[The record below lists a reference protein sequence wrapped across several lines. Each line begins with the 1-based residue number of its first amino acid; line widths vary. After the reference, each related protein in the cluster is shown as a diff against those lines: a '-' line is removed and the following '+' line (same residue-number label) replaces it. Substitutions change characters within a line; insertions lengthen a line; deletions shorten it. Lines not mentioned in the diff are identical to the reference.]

1 MTEEKKENQNVSVF
15 ARSDISLESDPLE
28 EIFALNLGDFVS
40 EHLISDEL
48 IQKISKTN
56 VDKLSSLKN
65 QLKEL
70 ISIYSIDNTLKIL
83 GFSSKEDYVIYNS
96 IAKTIKQML
105 EIDACHIFLSKENA
119 MGLNTTKND
128 LLLVGS
134 SLRFNDDIYEA
145 EIGYRLT
152 DKSYVSLAYNKQ
164 QEIEIQDSED
174 DDEFRPILLLGEAK
188 VRYYFAVPMYNNMEK
203 VGVIVVENYNT
214 KKLSQE
220 FKELL
225 CVTARLFATSMS
237 LEKLTEKTDE
247 LINKPDI
254 TAIELQNNRAE
265 LTALIGDLSS
275 EQQWFVENLAKAVD
289 AKSSFKNNYSHVVA
303 DLAREISAE
312 LGLNEKT
319 KDLIYYAALLR
330 NIGKITLPEELFNK
344 KEKLSKEDWEKLQN
358 HPNVGV
364 SILMSINFLSEVVP
378 YINYHKERWDGN
390 GEPEGLK
397 GRSIPLGSRIIAI
410 ADAYSALVSDRSYRK
425 ALDAEKAVEIL
436 KDEAGI
442 KWDPELVDVLINMQN
457 RSIMQNFNK

>member
-1 MTEEKKENQNVSVF
+1 MSNSDTEQGASLFSRSV
-15 ARSDISLESDPLE
+15 DLLEEDPLE

-48 IQKISKTN
+48 VQKISKST
-56 VDKLSSLKN
+56 VDRTESIKN

-105 EIDACHIFLSKENA
+105 EIDACHVFLSKENA
-119 MGLNTTKND
+119 MGLNTTRND

-134 SLRFNDDIYEA
+134 SLSFNDDIYEA

-152 DKSYVSLAYNKQ
+152 DKSYVSKAFNTK
-164 QEIEIQDSED
+164 ETVIIEDCSQ
-174 DDEFRPILLLGEAK
+174 DDEFRPILFLNEDK
-188 VRYYFAVPMYNNMEK
+188 VKYYLAVPMYNNMEK
-203 VGVIVVENYNT
+203 VGVIVVENYT
-214 KKLSQE
+214 EKKLSEE
-220 FKELL
+220 FIELL
-225 CVTARLFATSMS
+225 NVTARLFATSMS
-237 LEKLTEKTDE
+237 LEKLTEETDK
-247 LINKPDI
+247 LINEKDV
-254 TAIELQNNRAE
+254 TVLQLQNKRAE
-265 LTALIGDLSS
+265 LTALIGDLSC
-275 EQQWFVENLAKAVD
+275 EQQWFVENLADAVD
-289 AKSSFKNNYSHVVA
+289 AKSSFKRKYSHQVA

-312 LGLNEKT
+312 IGLNEKT

-344 KEKLSKEDWEKLQN
+344 KEKLSAEDWEKLQN

-378 YINYHKERWDGN
+378 YINYHKERWDGK

-397 GRSIPLGSRIIAI
+397 GHSIPLGSRIIAI
-410 ADAYSALVSDRSYRK
+410 ADAYSAMIADRKYRK
-425 ALDAEKAVEIL
+425 AHSKNEALDIIKS
-436 KDEAGI
+436 EAAI
-442 KWDPELVDVLINMQN
+442 KWDPELVEILI
-457 RSIMQNFNK
+457 KLKK

>member
-1 MTEEKKENQNVSVF
+1 MSEEKKENKNVSVF
-15 ARSDISLESDPLE
+15 ARSEISLESDPLE
-28 EIFALNLGDFVS
+28 EIFALNLGDFIS

-48 IQKISKTN
+48 VQKISRTS
-56 VDKLSSLKN
+56 VDKLESLKN

-70 ISIYSIDNTLKIL
+70 IAIYSIDNTLKIL
-83 GFSSKEDYVIYNS
+83 GFSSKEDYIIYNA

-105 EIDACHIFLSKENA
+105 EIDACHVFLSKENA

-134 SLRFNDDIYEA
+134 SLNFNDDIYEA
-145 EIGYRLT
+145 EIGYKF
-152 DKSYVSLAYNKQ
+152 DDESYVSYAYNNKK
-164 QEIEIQDSED
+164 EIEVKDCSKD
-174 DDEFRPILLLGEAK
+174 NNFKPILLLNEDK
-188 VRYYFAVPMYNNMEK
+188 VKYYLAVPMYNNMEK
-203 VGVIVVENYNT
+203 VGVIVVENYKE
-214 KKLSQE
+214 KKLSDE
-220 FKELL
+220 FIELL
-225 CVTARLFATSMS
+225 TVTARLFATSMS
-237 LEKLTEKTDE
+237 LEKLTEETNK
-247 LINKPDI
+247 LINLEDV
-254 TAIELQNNRAE
+254 TVSQLQNNRAE

-289 AKSSFKNNYSHVVA
+289 AKSNFKNNYSHDVA
-303 DLAREISAE
+303 DLARELSTA

-378 YINYHKERWDGN
+378 YITYHKERWDGE

-397 GRSIPLGSRIIAI
+397 GMSIPLGSRIIAI
-410 ADAYSALVSDRSYRK
+410 ADAYSAMTSDRTYRNALSKEK
-425 ALDAEKAVEIL
+425 ALEIL
-436 KDEAGI
+436 EAESGT
-442 KWDPELVDVLINMQN
+442 KWDPDIVKVLVDLK
-457 RSIMQNFNK
+457 R

>member
-1 MTEEKKENQNVSVF
+1 MTDEKKDNKSVSVF
-15 ARSDISLESDPLE
+15 SRSDISLETDPLE

-48 IQKISKTN
+48 VQKISRHS
-56 VDKLSSLKN
+56 VDKSVSLKN

-105 EIDACHIFLSKENA
+105 EIDACHIFLSKDNA
-119 MGLNTTKND
+119 MGLNTTQND

-134 SLRFNDDIYEA
+134 SLNFKDDIYEA
-145 EIGYRLT
+145 EIGYKYNDESSVST
-152 DKSYVSLAYNKQ
+152 AFNSNKSVEIKDCQKDNDFKQ
-164 QEIEIQDSED
+164 
-174 DDEFRPILLLGEAK
+174 ILLLGEDK
-188 VRYYFAVPMYNNMEK
+188 TQYYLAVPMFNNMER
-203 VGVIVVENYNT
+203 VGVIVVENYSEKT
-214 KKLSQE
+214 LSSE
-220 FKELL
+220 FIELL
-225 CVTARLFATSMS
+225 TITARLFATSMS
-237 LEKLTEKTDE
+237 LEKLTEETGK
-247 LINKPDI
+247 LINQDDVTI
-254 TAIELQNNRAE
+254 SQLQNNRAE
-265 LTALIGDLSS
+265 LTALIGDLST

-289 AKSSFKNNYSHVVA
+289 AKSNFKNNFSQDVA
-303 DLAREISAE
+303 DLSKEISTK

-378 YINYHKERWDGN
+378 YINYHKERWDGK

-397 GRSIPLGSRIIAI
+397 GQSIPLGSRIIAL
-410 ADAYSALVSDRSYRK
+410 ADAYCAMTSDRIYRNAMDKSK
-425 ALDAEKAVEIL
+425 ALEII
-436 KDEAGI
+436 KSESGI
-442 KWDPELVDVLINMQN
+442 KWDPELVDVLIKLK
-457 RSIMQNFNK
+457 S

>member
-1 MTEEKKENQNVSVF
+1 MTDEKKDNKSVSVF
-15 ARSDISLESDPLE
+15 SRSDISLETDPLE

-48 IQKISKTN
+48 VQKISRHS
-56 VDKLSSLKN
+56 VDKSVSLKN

-105 EIDACHIFLSKENA
+105 EIDACHIFLSKDNA
-119 MGLNTTKND
+119 MGLNTTQND

-134 SLRFNDDIYEA
+134 SLNFKDDIYEA
-145 EIGYRLT
+145 EIGYKYNDESSVST
-152 DKSYVSLAYNKQ
+152 AFNSNKSV
-164 QEIEIQDSED
+164 EIKDCQKD
-174 DDEFRPILLLGEAK
+174 DDFKQILLLGEDK
-188 VRYYFAVPMYNNMEK
+188 TRYYLAVPMFNNMER
-203 VGVIVVENYNT
+203 VGVIVVENYSEKT
-214 KKLSQE
+214 LSSE
-220 FKELL
+220 FIELL
-225 CVTARLFATSMS
+225 TITARLFATSMS
-237 LEKLTEKTDE
+237 LEKLTEETGK
-247 LINKPDI
+247 LINQDDVTI
-254 TAIELQNNRAE
+254 SQLQNNRAE
-265 LTALIGDLSS
+265 LTALIGDLST

-289 AKSSFKNNYSHVVA
+289 AKSNFKNNFSQDVA
-303 DLAREISAE
+303 DLSKEISTK

-378 YINYHKERWDGN
+378 YINYHKERWDGK

-397 GRSIPLGSRIIAI
+397 GHSIPLGSRIIAL
-410 ADAYSALVSDRSYRK
+410 ADAYCAMTSDRIYRNAMDKSK
-425 ALDAEKAVEIL
+425 ALEII
-436 KDEAGI
+436 KSESGI
-442 KWDPELVDVLINMQN
+442 KWDPELVDVLIKLK
-457 RSIMQNFNK
+457 S

>member
-1 MTEEKKENQNVSVF
+1 MTDEKKDNKSVSVF
-15 ARSDISLESDPLE
+15 SRSDISLESDPLE

-48 IQKISKTN
+48 VQKISRHS
-56 VDKLSSLKN
+56 VDKSVSLKN

-105 EIDACHIFLSKENA
+105 EIDACHIFLSKDNA
-119 MGLNTTKND
+119 MGLNTTQND

-134 SLRFNDDIYEA
+134 SLNFKDDIYEA
-145 EIGYRLT
+145 EIGYKYNDESSVST
-152 DKSYVSLAYNKQ
+152 AFNSNKSVEIKDCQKDDNFKQ
-164 QEIEIQDSED
+164 
-174 DDEFRPILLLGEAK
+174 ILLLGEDK
-188 VRYYFAVPMYNNMEK
+188 TRYYLAVPMFNNMER
-203 VGVIVVENYNT
+203 VGVIVVENYSEKT
-214 KKLSQE
+214 LSSE
-220 FKELL
+220 FIELL
-225 CVTARLFATSMS
+225 TITARLFATSMS
-237 LEKLTEKTDE
+237 LEKLTEETDK
-247 LINKPDI
+247 LINQDDVTI
-254 TAIELQNNRAE
+254 SQLQNNRAE
-265 LTALIGDLSS
+265 LTALIGDLST

-289 AKSSFKNNYSHVVA
+289 AKSNFKNNFSQDVA
-303 DLAREISAE
+303 DLSKEISTE

-378 YINYHKERWDGN
+378 YINYHKERWDGK

-397 GRSIPLGSRIIAI
+397 GQSIPLGSRIIAL
-410 ADAYSALVSDRSYRK
+410 ADAYCAMTSDRIYRNAMDKTK
-425 ALDAEKAVEIL
+425 ALEII
-436 KDEAGI
+436 KSESGI
-442 KWDPELVDVLINMQN
+442 KWDPELVDVLIKLKN
-457 RSIMQNFNK
+457 

>member
-1 MTEEKKENQNVSVF
+1 MTEEKKDNKNVSVF
-15 ARSDISLESDPLE
+15 ARSEISLESDPLE
-28 EIFALNLGDFVS
+28 EIFALNLGDFIS

-48 IQKISKTN
+48 VQKISKTKVN
-56 VDKLSSLKN
+56 KAESLKK

-105 EIDACHIFLSKENA
+105 EIDACHVFLSKENA

-134 SLRFNDDIYEA
+134 SLNFNDDIYEA
-145 EIGYRLT
+145 EIGYKYN
-152 DKSYVSLAYNKQ
+152 DESQVSEAFNTKKT
-164 QEIEIQDSED
+164 IEISDCGQSDN
-174 DDEFRPILLLGEAK
+174 FKPILLLNEDK
-188 VRYYFAVPMYNNMEK
+188 VQYYLAVPMFNNMEK
-203 VGVIVVENYNT
+203 VGVIVVENYKEKT
-214 KKLSQE
+214 LSEE
-220 FKELL
+220 FIDLL
-225 CVTARLFATSMS
+225 SVTARLFATSMS
-237 LEKLTEKTDE
+237 LEKLTEETNT
-247 LINKPDI
+247 LINQEDV
-254 TAIELQNNRAE
+254 TVSQLQNNRAE

-275 EQQWFVENLAKAVD
+275 EQQWFVEDLAKAVD
-289 AKSSFKNNYSHVVA
+289 AKSNFKNNYSHDVA
-303 DLAREISAE
+303 DLAREISTA

-378 YINYHKERWDGN
+378 YINYHKERWDGK

-397 GRSIPLGSRIIAI
+397 GHSIPLGSRIIAL
-410 ADAYSALVSDRSYRK
+410 ADAYSAITSDRTYRK
-425 ALDAEKAVEIL
+425 ALSKEKAIEII
-436 KDEAGI
+436 KSEAGI
-442 KWDPELVDVLINMQN
+442 KWDPELVEILIELKNL
-457 RSIMQNFNK
+457 

>member
-1 MTEEKKENQNVSVF
+1 MTDEKKDNKSVSVF
-15 ARSDISLESDPLE
+15 SRSDISLESDPLE

-48 IQKISKTN
+48 VQKISRHS
-56 VDKLSSLKN
+56 VDKSVSLKN

-105 EIDACHIFLSKENA
+105 EIDACHIFLSKDNA
-119 MGLNTTKND
+119 MGLNTTQND

-134 SLRFNDDIYEA
+134 SLNFKDDIYEA
-145 EIGYRLT
+145 EIGYKYNDESSVST
-152 DKSYVSLAYNKQ
+152 AFNSNKSV
-164 QEIEIQDSED
+164 EIKDCQKD
-174 DDEFRPILLLGEAK
+174 DDFKQILLLGEDK
-188 VRYYFAVPMYNNMEK
+188 TRYYLAVPMFNNMER
-203 VGVIVVENYNT
+203 VGVIVVENYSEKT
-214 KKLSQE
+214 LSSE
-220 FKELL
+220 FIELL
-225 CVTARLFATSMS
+225 TITARLFATSMS
-237 LEKLTEKTDE
+237 LEKLTEETDK
-247 LINKPDI
+247 LINQDDVTI
-254 TAIELQNNRAE
+254 SQLQNNRAE
-265 LTALIGDLSS
+265 LTALIGDLST

-289 AKSSFKNNYSHVVA
+289 AKSNFKNNFSQDVA
-303 DLAREISAE
+303 DLSKEISTE

-378 YINYHKERWDGN
+378 YINYHKERWDGK

-397 GRSIPLGSRIIAI
+397 GHSIPLGSRIVAL
-410 ADAYSALVSDRSYRK
+410 ADAYCAMTSDRIYRNAMDKSK
-425 ALDAEKAVEIL
+425 ALEII
-436 KDEAGI
+436 KSESGI
-442 KWDPELVDVLINMQN
+442 KWDPELVDVLIKLKN
-457 RSIMQNFNK
+457 